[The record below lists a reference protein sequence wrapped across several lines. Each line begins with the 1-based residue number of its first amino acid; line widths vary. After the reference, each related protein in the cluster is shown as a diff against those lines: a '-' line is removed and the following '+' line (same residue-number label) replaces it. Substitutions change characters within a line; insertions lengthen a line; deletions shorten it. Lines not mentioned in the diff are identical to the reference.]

1 MDTQEL
7 KKRINQIFS
16 KGAEASKEAFE
27 KAGDKVQSFTDKS
40 VTKIEKKQLENKLEV
55 KYAALGKQIAS
66 ILDSEDKIIIK
77 DEETSEEVKKLQ
89 SEIIE
94 LLQKIKEKEALI

>member
-77 DEETSEEVKKLQ
+77 DEETSAEVKKLQ

>member
-66 ILDSEDKIIIK
+66 ILDSKDKIIIK
-77 DEETSEEVKKLQ
+77 DEETSAEVKKLQ